1 MTEEANQL
9 AIVELRQNPF
19 YIALQENRVE
29 KERLAKIKEMQM
41 VQYIDMQK
49 RVEMEEEL
57 KIKAREPV
65 KTDIFKHTFVD
76 ADD

>member
-1 MTEEANQL
+1 M
-9 AIVELRQNPF
+9 
-19 YIALQENRVE
+19 
-29 KERLAKIKEMQM
+29 AKIKEMQM

-57 KIKAREPV
+57 KNKAKEPV

-76 ADD
+76 ADDQNN